1 MNWIYLQLPHQIVF
15 CPSFFTSL
23 KQSPKWTVF
32 WIIQCEYGEM
42 SSWPLDIK
50 NWRFW
55 LATAWFSSLS
65 FFRDPIDTAELL
77 NRALPPSV
85 SQWGY
90 QRGEERGR
98 ERESEKKEEEE
109 EEREGW
115 RERTLIFFS
124 VFRCEWLCEEVC
136 PDLLIWCYGFRV
148 HRHCLITKKL

>member
-98 ERESEKKEEEE
+98 EREWEEG
-109 EEREGW
+109 RGGGGEGGMEGENADFFFFCIQMW
-115 RERTLIFFS
+115 MTLRGS
-124 VFRCEWLCEEVC
+124 VPWLAYMM
-136 PDLLIWCYGFRV
+136 LWI
-148 HRHCLITKKL
+148 